1 MTVKRRNVTTSRHS
15 IQDRLEAVRQ
25 RMYGELSYQE
35 VLDRYGISRSTF
47 GDWLKKYRGEVLR
60 LGREKGIP
68 LYVLKPDDEMD
79 KDERKELE
87 RLRQEVADLKLINR
101 AWEILSELGKERYG
115 IDLKKNFA
123 ATLSAQR
130 AGSRGQGS
138 GKEDES

>member
-1 MTVKRRNVTTSRHS
+1 
-15 IQDRLEAVRQ
+15 
-25 RMYGELSYQE
+25 MYGELSYQE
-35 VLDRYGISRSTF
+35 VLDRYGISSSTF

-60 LGREKGIP
+60 LVP

>member
-1 MTVKRRNVTTSRHS
+1 MTVKKRNMTTSRHS
-15 IQDRLEAVRQ
+15 IQERLEAVRQ

-35 VLDRYGISRSTF
+35 VLDRYGISSSTF
-47 GDWLKKYRGEVLR
+47 GDWLKKYRG
-60 LGREKGIP
+60 
-68 LYVLKPDDEMD
+68 VLKPDDEMD

-130 AGSRGQGS
+130 ARSRGQGS